1 MNIVPHYK
9 ATRSKISISYN
20 NNNMDLKITARK
32 IALAIYYKAK
42 INLQILT
49 YENVTPKNC

>member
-9 ATRSKISISYN
+9 ATLSKISISYN
-20 NNNMDLKITARK
+20 NNNIDLKITARK
-32 IALAIYYKAK
+32 IASAIYYEAK